1 MLKKNNYRKFLGEGL
16 DASSI
21 EELQQLENQL
31 ERSLTKIRAKKVTYI
46 SLIIYFDRWRWIRVI
61 VTLDTQKK
69 RVIVTLSTFKSMT
82 LWLGRLITYI
92 QGNNHRTIFRRWPYS
107 YKLFKEFIQLFYF
120 LIAVPITAWR
130 TGQVERKGKT
140 HKPLA
145 FFFILIK
152 KIRY

>member
-1 MLKKNNYRKFLGEGL
+1 MFVKKKQ
-16 DASSI
+16 
-21 EELQQLENQL
+21 LQKISGRRTWRIFYWGVTTIGKPVGAKLNQNKSQKGNL
-31 ERSLTKIRAKKVTYI
+31 YI
-46 SLIIYFDRWRWIRVI
+46 SDHLLWQMKMNKSYCYFRH
-61 VTLDTQKK
+61 TKK

-82 LWLGRLITYI
+82 FWLGRLITYI

-145 FFFILIK
+145 FFSFW
-152 KIRY
+152 